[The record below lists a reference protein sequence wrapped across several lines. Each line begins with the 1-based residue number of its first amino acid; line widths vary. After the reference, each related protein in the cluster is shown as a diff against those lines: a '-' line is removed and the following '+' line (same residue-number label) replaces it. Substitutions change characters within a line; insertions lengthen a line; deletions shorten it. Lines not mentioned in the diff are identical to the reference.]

1 MKARASA
8 KRGTRTATSSVATK
22 RATRPSPAGGKY
34 SAIRRDLQKQRQ
46 VILDEAGEGLT
57 KREGPEAFPDV
68 SDQAS
73 AEVDQNFSMRIKER
87 EQKLLKKIDEALDR
101 MESVVS
107 GPGGR
112 SATLLDTLGVLRM
125 NANRPGPAEEA
136 FAMAEKLCREATVA
150 SKEGLKEEA
159 PCPAE
164 VLKEIE
170 DHRKELRRRFP

>member
-46 VILDEAGEGLT
+46 AILDEAGEGLT

-101 MESVVS
+101 LKKNIYGICERCEEEIPYQRLKARPVT
-107 GPGGR
+107 
-112 SATLLDTLGVLRM
+112 TLCIACKTIQEQ
-125 NANRPGPAEEA
+125 EE
-136 FAMAEKLCREATVA
+136 K
-150 SKEGLKEEA
+150 
-159 PCPAE
+159 
-164 VLKEIE
+164 I
-170 DHRKELRRRFP
+170 RR

>member
-46 VILDEAGEGLT
+46 AILDEAGEGLT

-101 MESVVS
+101 LKKNIYGICERCEEEIPYQRLKARPVT
-107 GPGGR
+107 
-112 SATLLDTLGVLRM
+112 TLCIACKTLQEQ
-125 NANRPGPAEEA
+125 EE
-136 FAMAEKLCREATVA
+136 K
-150 SKEGLKEEA
+150 
-159 PCPAE
+159 
-164 VLKEIE
+164 I
-170 DHRKELRRRFP
+170 RR